1 MIELYPAIDLRDGRC
16 VRLYQGDYGR
26 ETVYGD
32 DPVAQALAFEAEGA
46 AWIHVVDLDAARTGE
61 PVNRPVVAAIAAA
74 VSVPVQTGGGVR
86 DEAAAEALIDAGVAR
101 VVLGT
106 AALEQ
111 PDLVRRLA
119 ARFPVAVGLDARGRE
134 VAVRGWEQGSGRD
147 LLDVAAE
154 FADAGVA
161 ALVVTEIGRDGTLEG
176 PDLEGLAAVLGATD
190 IDVIASGGVGSLDDL
205 RALDRLAVG
214 RSPPGR
220 RHRRPGALRGR
231 VHPDRRRSVPTP
243 MTRARTVGSS
253 GASHPGDPL
262 PRRRRRSRR
271 QGRQLRRPA
280 RRR

>member
-1 MIELYPAIDLRDGRC
+1 MELYPAIDLRGGRC

-86 DEAAAEALIDAGVAR
+86 DEAAADALIEAGVTR

-119 ARFPVAVGLDARGRE
+119 PRFPVAVGLDARGRE

-147 LLDVAAE
+147 LLEVAAE

-176 PDLEGLAAVLGATD
+176 PDLEGLAAVLGATEV
-190 IDVIASGGVGSLDDL
+190 DVIASGGVGSLDDL
-205 RALDRLAVG
+205 RALDQLEVGSRRLAGAIVG
-214 RSPPGR
+214 R
-220 RHRRPGALRGR
+220 ALYEG
-231 VHPDRRRSVPTP
+231 TF
-243 MTRARTVGSS
+243 TLAEAL
-253 GASHPGDPL
+253 GAS
-262 PRRRRRSRR
+262 R
-271 QGRQLRRPA
+271 
-280 RRR
+280 